1 MIQNTAR
8 LLQPTSIPKVRVVV
22 VTLAAVGAAFVSAPV
37 EAQDFSSGYQ
47 TEETLP
53 AGMMVSLVD
62 EEAETVEPTN
72 SANMEDL
79 LGVVVSG
86 SNSIFQIT
94 SGESNAQVVTSG
106 FSEVLVTDVNG
117 EVVDGDYI
125 TASEIN
131 GIGMRADEEH
141 AHVLGQ
147 AQGDV
152 RDSATRTVETEAGD
166 TREVTVGR
174 VPVIIKVGANPK
186 MTDQET
192 PLPGFIQGAANELA
206 GEPVAPVRIMIALVI
221 ITGGLVGSTVLLY
234 GAVSSTII
242 AIGRNPL
249 SNKSVYAGLVRMIS
263 ISMAI
268 ILFSVALGYVVVAA
282 G

>member
-1 MIQNTAR
+1 MIRNTAR

-22 VTLAAVGAAFVSAPV
+22 VTLAAVGAAFVSAPA

-53 AGMMVSLVD
+53 AGMIVSLVG

-72 SANMEDL
+72 SANMEDM

-86 SNSIFQIT
+86 SSSIFQVT

-131 GIGMRADEEH
+131 GIGMLAGEENS
-141 AHVLGQ
+141 HVLGQ

-166 TREVTVGR
+166 TREVMVGR
-174 VPVIIKVGANPK
+174 VPVIIKVGANPEIA
-186 MTDQET
+186 DQET

-221 ITGGLVGSTVLLY
+221 ITGGLIGSTVLLY

-249 SNKSVYAGLVRMIS
+249 SNKSVYAGLVRMIL
-263 ISMAI
+263 ISTAI
-268 ILFSVALGYVVVAA
+268 ILFSVALGYVVVAV